1 MAKNKSTA
9 QLKAQAINE
18 AEKKFREKLA
28 KQNEE
33 IENLKG
39 QIKQLEEKRFEQR
52 KQIQSL
58 NTKLQELELIKEQV
72 DIVKD
77 WNTRLMNYMD
87 LPYDDF
93 QKVLDDMKKEK
104 QAMDSLRNLT
114 NMYTRVFGSI
124 L

>member
-1 MAKNKSTA
+1 MAKVKSTA

-18 AEKKFREKLA
+18 AEKKFRDKLA

-39 QIKQLEEKRFEQR
+39 QVKQLKDERFEQR

-104 QAMDSLRNLT
+104 QAMESLRNLT

>member
-1 MAKNKSTA
+1 MAKVKSTA

-18 AEKKFREKLA
+18 AEKKFRDKLA
-28 KQNEE
+28 KKNEE

-39 QIKQLEEKRFEQR
+39 QVKQLKDERFEQR

-104 QAMDSLRNLT
+104 QAMESLRNLT